1 MNKTVKWAIR
11 LGITLIAT
19 IAGAAWRIAHEI
31 SQVRIDVA
39 AEMVDLRV
47 DIAVLEKWVA
57 DLEYDLLLSGRNDLL
72 PRPGTM
78 ERERTEP

>member
-1 MNKTVKWAIR
+1 M
-11 LGITLIAT
+11 
-19 IAGAAWRIAHEI
+19 
-31 SQVRIDVA
+31 A

-57 DLEYDLLLSGRNDLL
+57 DLEYDLLLSGRDKLL